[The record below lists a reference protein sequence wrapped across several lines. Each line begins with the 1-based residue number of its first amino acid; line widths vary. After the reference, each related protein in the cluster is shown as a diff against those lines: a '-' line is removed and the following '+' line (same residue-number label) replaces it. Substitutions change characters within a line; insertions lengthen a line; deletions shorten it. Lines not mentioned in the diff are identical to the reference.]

1 MFQGNIGHPTN
12 HIFGAVE
19 GRAIRQLREGHEI
32 SLILCGN
39 ESCGNA
45 GETENGKPD
54 QASVNN
60 NSNCTGTQRV
70 GHKLSVASGCAAKES
85 IKQFEKPAEREIDSA
100 RKTVLLRP
108 VRFQEQRSQSWA

>member
-1 MFQGNIGHPTN
+1 MFQCNIGQPAN

-32 SLILCGN
+32 SLILGGN

-45 GETENGKPD
+45 REAENGKPD
-54 QASVNN
+54 QASVND
-60 NSNCTGTQRV
+60 NSNRAGTQRV
-70 GHKLSVASGCAAKES
+70 GDKLSVTSRCTAKEP
-85 IKQFEKPAEREIDSA
+85 IKQFEKPAERKVNRP

-108 VRFQEQRSQSWA
+108 VWFQKQRG